1 MLNCYVVYKGKVPG
15 VYNKLCHCQALVTGY
30 NDNSYETF
38 ETRDEAQNEYVMS
51 LGGQKMSNHKVGSY
65 EAVRLG
71 LVG

>member
-1 MLNCYVVYKGKVPG
+1 MLKGYVVYKGKVPG
-15 VYNKLCHCQALVTGY
+15 VYNKWRDCWAQVTGY
-30 NDNSYETF
+30 NDNSYGTF
-38 ETRDEAQNEYVMS
+38 ETRNEAENEYVMS

>member
-1 MLNCYVVYKGKVPG
+1 
-15 VYNKLCHCQALVTGY
+15 LCHCQALVTGY

-65 EAVRLG
+65 EAIRLG